1 MVRDGMETIFM
12 ENDFPDSPRFLKRIS
27 TTQYT
32 ILYGFLYSQTAGQLG
47 PSYFILWNGG
57 MRNEE
62 EMARNVPMC
71 HSLLGI
77 CSVDFIYPSATCF
90 TDLLLDAHN
99 ILKPPVISAGLRSR
113 RTSSP

>member
-1 MVRDGMETIFM
+1 MTTIAMRVCLAKCVVF
-12 ENDFPDSPRFLKRIS
+12 NGKIS
-27 TTQYT
+27 
-32 ILYGFLYSQTAGQLG
+32 LLYSYTVIRYTRGRNSNS

-71 HSLLGI
+71 LSLLGI

-113 RTSSP
+113 RTS